1 MAHTHTQKKDN
12 KIHRMTSARETIS
25 GGVNE
30 KENGDWKT
38 SLHVEA
44 QLLGLC
50 QSRGYKKKYPHINIS
65 GRTGNDLWEV
75 MRIAWDSRGNSLTDS
90 GHLCGTSHSTNV
102 FPTDVGGGK
111 DETRSLLSLFVRSH
125 GTSLV
130 VVVIIIISCDQKGG
144 TDPEKGE
151 RTERRGKIPPAAL
164 PPSFQF
170 ISNPKLQDDEFT
182 IYRFIVI
189 SCTKSHM
196 IFPKRNSN
204 SELLLAH
211 YAEIA

>member
-1 MAHTHTQKKDN
+1 
-12 KIHRMTSARETIS
+12 MTSARETIS

-30 KENGDWKT
+30 KENGDWEI
-38 SLHVEA
+38 SLHVQA

-50 QSRGYKKKYPHINIS
+50 QSRGYKKQNPHINIS
-65 GRTGNDLWEV
+65 GRTGTDLWEV
-75 MRIAWDSRGNSLTDS
+75 MRIAWGSRGNSLTDS
-90 GHLCGTSHSTNV
+90 GHLCGTSHSTYV

-111 DETRSLLSLFVRSH
+111 EETRSLLSLFVRSH
-125 GTSLV
+125 GTSL

-151 RTERRGKIPPAAL
+151 RERGENPAGR
-164 PPSFQF
+164 PSFQF

-204 SELLLAH
+204 SELLLAR